1 MIVMVAMI
9 VMVVVVVVVVRC
21 SSFFLKFSA
30 SSFNANSF
38 SRTIN
43 MRVLSDDNAR

>member
-9 VMVVVVVVVVRC
+9 VMVVVVVVVRC